1 VKPPPTLYGW
11 PWATFRG
18 SASQMKWLRRDL
30 PNLDRVVARVPQR
43 RVAVQAGGNL
53 GLFPKRLAATFETV
67 YTFEPAPA
75 LFPLLLANAPEP
87 NIIRL
92 QAALGFRRDF
102 VATAQVR
109 RGGPGE
115 AHEGITH
122 IAGPGP
128 VPTLRLDD
136 LALPVCD
143 LLQLDLEGWELYA
156 LKGAADTVARCRPV
170 ICVEVNRNL
179 GFLGL
184 QPDDVRSFVTGL
196 RYRFV
201 ERLESDEVYVPAE
214 WPC

>member
-1 VKPPPTLYGW
+1 VIANVRMYDWK
-11 PWATFRG
+11 WARFQG
-18 SASQMKWLRRDL
+18 SEAQLKWNRRDL
-30 PNLDRVVARVPQR
+30 PNLDKVIARVPQR

-53 GLFPKRLAATFETV
+53 GLFPKRLAMKFETV
-67 YTFEPAPA
+67 YTFEPAAP
-75 LFPLLLANAPEP
+75 LFPLMLANAPEQ
-87 NIIRL
+87 NIVRF
-92 QAALGFRRDF
+92 QAALGYHRSL
-102 VATAQVR
+102 VGTAQVR
-109 RGGPGE
+109 REGHGL

-122 IAGPGP
+122 VAGPGR

-156 LKGAADTVARCRPV
+156 LQGAVATIERCRPV
-170 ICVEVNRNL
+170 LCVEVNRNL
-179 GFLGL
+179 SFVGL